1 MAGVP
6 ALTTY
11 REGSLH
17 AALKAIYARPGDLV
31 EEAVEGFVVDVVRPD
46 ELVEV
51 QTGSFASAARKLRIL
66 VDRHRIVLVY
76 PIATERWLVRVDG
89 DGVVTDRRRS
99 PKRGSVLDLFEE
111 LVAFPELVAH
121 PNFRL
126 ELVMIREE
134 ELRGPIP
141 TGARFRYP
149 RQWWRLDRR
158 LLDVVETIR
167 VDSAADLL
175 GLLPAGLP
183 DPFTSADIL
192 AGGARS
198 KRIAGRAAY
207 CLTRSGAISVV
218 GKQGRLQA
226 YAMAKGAAASQ

>member
-111 LVAFPELVAH
+111 LVAFPELVVH